1 MGLSSDA
8 VPMIHSCGAHRWLS
22 FGVSQSGE
30 CSWGYS
36 GIYVSAHEM
45 RGIFGAHIKPSV
57 GKHLPV
63 FRKDLGIAVLGL
75 GLNSDLG
82 HGGNVLI
89 VDGHWVA
96 IGPQVPPGPLPTLIN
111 QMQ

>member
-1 MGLSSDA
+1 MGLSGDA
-8 VPMIHSCGAHRWLS
+8 VPMIHSYGAHRWLS

-30 CSWGYS
+30 CSWAYS
-36 GIYVSAHEM
+36 GFYVSAYEM
-45 RGIFGAHIKPSV
+45 GGIFGFHIKPSV
-57 GKHLPV
+57 GKHLPI

-89 VDGHWVA
+89 VMV
-96 IGPQVPPGPLPTLIN
+96 IGSRLGPRCHPVRCPY
-111 QMQ
+111 